1 MGAGNLLATRV
12 YRLIAMCTRLRE
24 LYIET
29 PSPDSGYIL
38 SYDQRFTL
46 GLRDALRRNTAL
58 RVLYL
63 NRVHIIDTDAV
74 MSVRGGS

>member
-1 MGAGNLLATRV
+1 
-12 YRLIAMCTRLRE
+12 MCTQLRE

-29 PSPDSGYIL
+29 PSLDGGYIL

-46 GLRDALRRNTAL
+46 DLHNALRRNTAL

-63 NRVHIIDTDAV
+63 NRVHIIDTDEI
-74 MSVRGGS
+74 MSVR